1 MAAGEK
7 SFINDLTE
15 GSVAKKLLVF
25 AFPFMLSNL
34 LQTVYNLVDMSV
46 VGHFMGSAGLS
57 AVSVG
62 GRLVELLTFL
72 CTGFCT
78 GGQILLS
85 QQVGAKKH
93 QEMQKTIGTLFTF
106 TMLMAVLLGA
116 LSIILHKP
124 MLRLLNTPETAFDQA
139 ARYMVICNCGCI
151 FIFGYNAL
159 CSILRGMGDSKRPLV
174 FVAIASVINLV
185 LDLIFVAGLK
195 LGAAGAAIATVISQ
209 AISFVSALVYL
220 IKKREAFGF
229 TFSRKTLKIHGAT
242 LKILTKLGVPLAF
255 QMAAISISMLFVNSF
270 INAYGEAASAV
281 YGAGLKLQNIPS
293 IITHGMSTANSS
305 MVGQNM
311 AAGKPDRVRKSV
323 RTCFRLNLAVYGVFI
338 LGCMLF
344 PKTIFK
350 IFTTDEAVLELAPAY
365 LRISCIGF
373 AASIFNSSFNSVIN
387 GIGFTSLSMA
397 IGLLDSVVARISF
410 SLLFGIVL
418 GFGLNGFF
426 LGHALAIWA
435 TALMSFGYYLSG
447 RWEHYQ
453 LAVHKGR

>member
-1 MAAGEK
+1 MATQK
-7 SFINDLTE
+7 TFINDLTE
-15 GSVAKKLLVF
+15 GSVARKLLYF

-57 AVSVG
+57 AVSTG
-62 GRLVELLTFL
+62 GRLVDLLTFV

-93 QEMQKTIGTLFTF
+93 EEMQKTIGTLFSF
-106 TMLMAVLLGA
+106 TMLSAIVLGV
-116 LSIILHKP
+116 LSIVLHNNL
-124 MLRLLNTPETAFDQA
+124 LRLLNTPESAFDEA
-139 ARYMVICNCGCI
+139 AKYMVICNSGCI

-159 CSILRGMGDSKRPLV
+159 CSILRGMGDSKL
-174 FVAIASVINLV
+174 FVAIASLINLI
-185 LDLIFVAGLK
+185 LDLIFVAGLG
-195 LGAAGAAIATVISQ
+195 LGAGGAAIATVISQ

-220 IKKREAFGF
+220 IIKRESFGF
-229 TFSRKTLKIHGAT
+229 TFSRHTLKIHGPT
-242 LKILTKLGVPLAF
+242 LKVLTKLGVPLAF

-293 IITHGMSTANSS
+293 IITQGMSTANAS

-311 AAGKPDRVRKSV
+311 AAGRPDRVRKSV
-323 RTCFRLNLAVYGVFI
+323 HTCFILNGTVYGVFI
-338 LGCMLF
+338 LGCLLF
-344 PKTIFK
+344 PRQIFT
-350 IFTTDEAVLELAPAY
+350 IFTTDEAVLALAPTY

-397 IGLLDSVVARISF
+397 IGLLDSVVARISL

-418 GFGLNGFF
+418 GMGLNGFF
-426 LGHALAIWA
+426 LGHALAIWV
-435 TALMSFGYYLSG
+435 TALMAFGYYLSG
-447 RWEHYQ
+447 RWEHHK
-453 LAVHKGR
+453 LAVQK

>member
-1 MAAGEK
+1 MAGTK
-7 SFINDLTE
+7 TFINDLTE
-15 GSVAKKLLVF
+15 GSVAKKLLYF

-46 VGHFMGSAGLS
+46 VGHYMGSAGLS

-85 QQVGAKKH
+85 QQVGARQK
-93 QEMQKTIGTLFTF
+93 EGIQKTIGTLFTF
-106 TMLMAVLLGA
+106 TLLCAVVLGG
-116 LSIILHKP
+116 LSIVFHRGL
-124 MLRLLNTPETAFDQA
+124 LTVLNTPAAAFEQA
-139 ARYMVICNCGCI
+139 AAYMVICNSGCI

-159 CSILRGMGDSKRPLV
+159 CAILRGLGDSKRPLM
-174 FVAIASVINLV
+174 FVAIASVVNLV
-185 LDLIFVAGLK
+185 LDLIFVAGLH

-209 AISFVSALVYL
+209 AISFISALAYL
-220 IKKREAFGF
+220 IVRREAFGF
-229 TFSRKTLKIHGAT
+229 TFSRKTLKMDGEI
-242 LKILTKLGVPLAF
+242 LKTLTKLGVPLAF
-255 QMAAISISMLFVNSF
+255 QTAAISVSMLFVNSF

-281 YGAGLKLQNIPS
+281 YGAGTKLQGIPS
-293 IITHGMSTANSS
+293 IITQGMSMANAS

-311 AAGKPDRVRKSV
+311 AAGKPERVRMSV
-323 RTCFRLNLAVYGVFI
+323 RTCFILNTCVYGVFI
-338 LGCMLF
+338 TACLAI
-344 PKTIFK
+344 PTVIFSL
-350 IFTTDEAVLELAPAY
+350 FTTEADVMALAPTY

-397 IGLLDSVVARISF
+397 IGLLDGVVARICF

-418 GFGLNGFF
+418 KMGLNGFF
-426 LGHALAIWA
+426 LGHSLAIWI
-435 TALMSFGYYLSG
+435 TALLSFVYYVSG
-447 RWEHYQ
+447 RWEHRK
-453 LAVHKGR
+453 LVVERD

>member
-1 MAAGEK
+1 MASNQK

-15 GSVAKKLLVF
+15 GSVARKLFYF

-46 VGHFMGSAGLS
+46 VGHFMGSSGIS

-93 QEMQKTIGTLFTF
+93 EEMKKTIGTLFTF
-106 TMLMAVLLGA
+106 TMLSALILGT
-116 LSIILHKP
+116 LSILFHNQ
-124 MLRLLNTPETAFDQA
+124 MLRLLNTPETAFSQA
-139 ARYMVICNCGCI
+139 ASYMVICNSGCI

-185 LDLIFVAGLK
+185 LDLLFVAGLRM
-195 LGAAGAAIATVISQ
+195 GAAGAAIATVISQ
-209 AISFVSALVYL
+209 ALSFVSALVYL
-220 IKKREAFGF
+220 IIKREAFGF
-229 TFSRKTLKIHGAT
+229 TFSRQTLRIHLPTLKTLT
-242 LKILTKLGVPLAF
+242 RLGIPLAF

-270 INAYGEAASAV
+270 INSYGEAASAV

-311 AAGKPDRVRKSV
+311 AAGKPERVRKSV
-323 RTCFRLNLAVYGVFI
+323 RTCFGLNSVVYLFFI
-338 LGCMLF
+338 AICLIF
-344 PKTIFK
+344 PRYIFMM
-350 IFTTDEAVLELAPAY
+350 FTTDEAVLALAPTY

-373 AASIFNSSFNSVIN
+373 LASILNSSFNSVIN
-387 GIGFTSLSMA
+387 GIGFTSLSMT
-397 IGLLDSVVARISF
+397 IGLLDAVVARIAF
-410 SLLFGIVL
+410 SLLFGIAL
-418 GFGLNGFF
+418 GMGLNGFF
-426 LGHALAIWA
+426 LGHSLAIWI
-435 TALMSFGYYLSG
+435 TAALSTIYYFSG
-447 RWEHYQ
+447 KWEYYK
-453 LAVHKGR
+453 LAVHK